1 MRAYKGLACLAGAAS
16 LWALAS
22 LSSFSGDLVPSPE
35 RPGNSNDDPIKKP
48 KDLSGR
54 SIKCPRV
61 RAVSADW
68 NGEEGTTGWLF
79 KHDPWMA
86 YQRGREEFIREF
98 SVADGAFGEAGKMAG
113 LVLEDQTSK
122 IMTRDHVASCTMCHN
137 VPFRD
142 GGAGVTFFKNG
153 GTGRNTTHTFGSG
166 LVESLGWQ
174 LRLKILEKGDLN
186 RDGWI
191 AKGEADRVRAVVE
204 NLPGGVEGEHVSVDF
219 GPYGDLDGNGRPDIN
234 PICLIHYVDK
244 DGKRISWARKLGDE
258 GVAGYTIEFQIFGWG
273 HRKGAVA
280 STLRAFSANAYDM
293 HTGLQ
298 AYDPILSEEPD
309 NDGLAGVSVPGMPQ
323 FISGRTRDRGVVKDE
338 RGVSKEDP
346 DRDGTLEEITSG
358 DLDLIEWF
366 QMNHPSPAEKLRTAL
381 REKGRNLMTSAGCT
395 SCHVPDWHLE
405 AGDLKN
411 KDYTKR
417 YLGDRRFFDLKVTA
431 NPQTGRLEGAVE
443 KRDPRKRASFTIR
456 GVYSDFAHHDVGPAF
471 YQMQF
476 DGSVL
481 KKFRTAPLWGVG
493 TGAPYG
499 HDGASLDLDEAIRR
513 HGGEADASSK
523 AYAALSED
531 DREAIQAFLRGLVL
545 YSCDDLPC
553 DVDGDGRIA
562 DNFIVAGQDTGPERL
577 NPEWLFRVP
586 ARIEGMVVNPDGVK
600 VKSYAL
606 TNLEE
611 AYGGKLKWL
620 RDDDRDG
627 FPDARFASLPK

>member
-1 MRAYKGLACLAGAAS
+1 MRVHKGFVSLAGAAAI
-16 LWALAS
+16 WAVAAIA
-22 LSSFSGDLVPSPE
+22 SFSGDLAPSPE
-35 RPGNSNDDPIKKP
+35 RGGNSTDDPIRRP

-61 RAVSADW
+61 RAVSSGWD
-68 NGEEGTTGWLF
+68 GEEGTTGWLF
-79 KHDPWMA
+79 SKDPYMA

-113 LVLEDQTSK
+113 QVLEDEVSK

-142 GGAGVTFFKNG
+142 AGAGVTFFKNG
-153 GTGRNTTHTFGSG
+153 GTGRNTTHMFGSG
-166 LVESLGWQ
+166 LVETLGWQ

-191 AKGEADRVRAVVE
+191 AKGEADRVRAIVE
-204 NLPGGVEGEHVSVDF
+204 NLAPAESGEHVSVDF
-219 GPYGDLDGNGRPDIN
+219 GYYGDLDGNGRPDLN

-244 DGKRISWARKLGDE
+244 DGKRISWARKFSDE

-280 STLRAFSANAYDM
+280 STLRAFTANAYDM

-298 AYDPILSEEPD
+298 ALDPVLSEEP
-309 NDGLAGVSVPGMPQ
+309 NHDGLAGVSLAGMPQ
-323 FISGRTRDRGVVKDE
+323 FISGRTRDRGVVKNAS
-338 RGVSKEDP
+338 GVSKEDP
-346 DRDGTLEEITSG
+346 DRDGVLEEITSG
-358 DLDLIEWF
+358 DLDLIEWY
-366 QMNHPSPAEKLRTAL
+366 QMNHPSPAERPRTAL
-381 REKGRNLMTSAGCT
+381 REKGRKLMTSAGCT

-405 AGDLKN
+405 AGDAGN
-411 KDYTKR
+411 ADYTKR
-417 YLGDRRFFDLKVTA
+417 YLGDRRFFNLVVAPNEK
-431 NPQTGRLEGAVE
+431 TGRLEGCIE
-443 KRDPRKRASFTIR
+443 KRDPRKRDAFTIR

-476 DGSVL
+476 DGSIL
-481 KKFRTAPLWGVG
+481 KKFRTAPLWGAG
-493 TGAPYG
+493 STAPYG
-499 HDGASLDLDEAIRR
+499 HDGASLDLDEVIRR
-513 HGGEADASSK
+513 HGGEADASQK
-523 AYAALSED
+523 AYVAMSED

-553 DVDGDGRIA
+553 DVDGDGRIS
-562 DNFIVAGQDTGPERL
+562 DNFVVAGQDTGPERF

-586 ARIEGMVVNPDGVK
+586 GRIEGMVVNPDGVK

-611 AYGGKLKWL
+611 AYGAKLKWL
-620 RDDDRDG
+620 RDDDHDG
-627 FPDARFASLPK
+627 FPDARFTKEAK

>member
-1 MRAYKGLACLAGAAS
+1 MKLNASLAVLAGAAAI
-16 LWALAS
+16 WCAS
-22 LSSFSGDLVPSPE
+22 GLVSFSEELRPSPE
-35 RPGNSNDDPIKKP
+35 RPGNSGDDPIRKP
-48 KDLSGR
+48 KDISGR

-61 RAVSADW
+61 RAVSAGWD
-68 NGEEGTTGWLF
+68 GEEGTTGWLF
-79 KHDPWMA
+79 RNDPWMA

-113 LVLEDQTSK
+113 QVLEDQTTK
-122 IMTRDHVASCTMCHN
+122 MMTRDHVASCTLCHN

-153 GTGRNTTHTFGSG
+153 GTGRNTTHTFGAG

-204 NLPGGVEGEHVSVDF
+204 NLPQGADGEHVSIDF
-219 GPYGDLDGNGRPDIN
+219 GAFGDLDGNGKPDLN
-234 PICLIHYVDK
+234 PICLIHYVDG
-244 DGKRISWARKLGDE
+244 DGKRVSWARNLTDD

-280 STLRAFSANAYDM
+280 STLRAFSANAFDI

-298 AYDPILSEEPD
+298 AYDPILSEEP
-309 NDGLAGVSVPGMPQ
+309 NHDGLAGVSVAGMPQ
-323 FISGRTRDRGVVKDE
+323 FISGRTRDRGVVTDA

-346 DRDGTLEEITSG
+346 DRDGVCEEITSG

-366 QMNHPSPAEKLRTAL
+366 QLNHPSPAEKPRSPQRERGRAL
-381 REKGRNLMTSAGCT
+381 LTSIGCT

-405 AGDLKN
+405 AGDAAN
-411 KDYTKR
+411 ADYTKR
-417 YLGDRRFFDLKVTA
+417 YTGDRRFFNLAVAA
-431 NPQTGRLEGAVE
+431 NPSTGRLEGRVE
-443 KRDPRKRASFTIR
+443 KRDPQKREAFTIR

-471 YQMQF
+471 HQVQF

-493 TGAPYG
+493 SSSPYG
-499 HDGASLDLDEAIRR
+499 HDGASLDLDEVIRR
-513 HGGEADASSK
+513 HGGESDASAK
-523 AYAALSED
+523 AYAALPEA
-531 DREAIQAFLRGLVL
+531 DREALLAFLRGLVL
-545 YSCDDLPC
+545 FSCDDLPC
-553 DVDGDGRIA
+553 DVDGDGAISP
-562 DNFIVAGQDTGPERL
+562 NFTVAGQDTGPERL

-586 ARIEGMVVNPDGVK
+586 GRIEGMVTNPDGAK
-600 VKSYAL
+600 VKSFAL
-606 TNLEE
+606 TNLME
-611 AYGGKLKWL
+611 AYGGRLKWL
-620 RDDDRDG
+620 RDDDGDG
-627 FPDARFASLPK
+627 FPDARFEKAPK